1 MIKSQILPSHF
12 SMHLQGHF
20 FLLKLS
26 LEYAFGGSNTK
37 LKLLILLVIILLF
50 GFVINVIDERGSA
63 RIRI

>member
-1 MIKSQILPSHF
+1 
-12 SMHLQGHF
+12 MHLQGHF

-26 LEYAFGGSNTK
+26 LEYAVGGSNTK

>member
-1 MIKSQILPSHF
+1 
-12 SMHLQGHF
+12 MHLQGHF